1 LSSEWEKLKMRDVK
15 GKSSRQKSSI
25 AGRPE
30 ATAAGSTRARLG
42 VSDSDPTA
50 SMSSDHEGG
59 AVRTRFGPENR
70 HQARLLELLRD
81 HGPQSRSELG
91 DAVQM
96 SRSKL
101 AVEVDRLVELEL
113 VEQAGLAASR
123 GGRRSGI
130 VRIASAMRF
139 IGVDIGATSI
149 DVAVTNGELEVL
161 GHVSEPWDV
170 RSGPEEVL
178 ERVFALVDK
187 LRENDP
193 IPRVHGVGIGV
204 PGPVSF
210 REGMP
215 VIPPIMPGWDR
226 FPIRDVVGRRLD
238 CPVLVDNDVNIMAL
252 GERHAGVARSIDD
265 LLLVKIGTGIGCGI
279 VVGGHIYRG
288 VSGSAGDI
296 GHIRLDPSGPLCVCG
311 NTGCLEAYFSG
322 WALAREAASA
332 AESGASAFLAQRS
345 ADNGALTARDVGDA
359 ASAGDPV
366 AVTIVREGAA
376 HLGRVIAA
384 LVSFFNPGMV
394 IIGGGAAGLG
404 HPLLAEI
411 RSVVYRQSLPLAT
424 ENLPIV
430 LSELGGAAGVIGATH
445 LISDHILTQ

>member
-1 LSSEWEKLKMRDVK
+1 MMRHAND
-15 GKSSRQKSSI
+15 GKSGQKSS
-25 AGRPE
+25 AGHHVPVTRDDPGKGS
-30 ATAAGSTRARLG
+30 AGSSRD
-42 VSDSDPTA
+42 VDDVIPP
-50 SMSSDHEGG
+50 DHEGDEG
-59 AVRTRFGPENR
+59 DEAMETQFGPENR
-70 HQARLLELLRD
+70 HQAHLLELLRD
-81 HGPQSRSELG
+81 HGPRSRSELG
-91 DAVQM
+91 DAVQI

-101 AVEVDRLVELEL
+101 AVEIDRLVELGL
-113 VEQAGLAASR
+113 VEPAGLAASR

-130 VRIASAMRF
+130 VRIASATRF
-139 IGVDIGATSI
+139 VGVDIGATSI

-161 GHVSEPWDV
+161 GHLTEPCDV
-170 RSGPEEVL
+170 RGGPAAVL
-178 ERVFALVDK
+178 DRVFALVDK
-187 LRENDP
+187 LREDDP
-193 IPRVHGVGIGV
+193 FPRVHGVGIGV

-279 VVGGHIYRG
+279 VVGGRIYRG

-296 GHIRLDPSGPLCVCG
+296 GHIRLDESGPMCVCG
-311 NTGCLEAYFSG
+311 NAGCLESYFSG
-322 WALAREAASA
+322 WALAREAEA
-332 AESGASAFLAQRS
+332 AAASGASPFLARRS
-345 ADNGALTARDVGDA
+345 AENGPLSARDVGDA
-359 ASAGDPV
+359 VTAGDPG

-376 HLGRVIAA
+376 RLGRVIAA
-384 LVSFFNPGMV
+384 LVSFFNPAMV
-394 IIGGGAAGLG
+394 IIGGGVAGLG

-430 LSELGGAAGVIGATH
+430 LSELGGAAGVVGATH
-445 LISDHILTQ
+445 LISDHVLTIA